1 MTLNPKKS
9 ADRYVILVICRI
21 GQQNVTGRS
30 NVDVSSCGAVLLN
43 ANYVPK
49 SIPSQLVDE
58 KRIDNV
64 LVLNSTYSSA
74 CTVCVIALRQNI
86 KPFFYNSDV

>member
-1 MTLNPKKS
+1 MILNPKKS
-9 ADRYVILVICRI
+9 ADRYVILVICHI

-43 ANYVPK
+43 ANYVLK

-58 KRIDNV
+58 KGLITCS
-64 LVLNSTYSSA
+64 VLNLH
-74 CTVCVIALRQNI
+74 IALSVHG
-86 KPFFYNSDV
+86 FLCYCLCY

>member
-9 ADRYVILVICRI
+9 ADRYVILVICHI

-49 SIPSQLVDE
+49 STPSQLVDE
-58 KRIDNV
+58 KKIDNV

-74 CTVCVIALRQNI
+74 CTWFSLLLFVLLHSGKISSR
-86 KPFFYNSDV
+86 